1 MPIITF
7 IEHNGTEHVV
17 EATVGLSLMSAAVD
31 NLVPGVLGDC
41 GGSCACGTCHG
52 YIDPHWAKYLPPP
65 AGDETVM
72 LPSVLDIQSNSRLLC
87 QLNITEELDGLVVR
101 LPESQG

>member
-1 MPIITF
+1 MPTITF
-7 IEHNGTEHVV
+7 IEHNGNEHVV
-17 EATVGLSLMSAAVD
+17 EAPIGLSLMSAAVD

-52 YIDPHWAKYLPPP
+52 YIDHDWMAQLPPV
-65 AGDETVM
+65 AVDEFVM
-72 LPSVLDIQSNSRLLC
+72 LPSVLEIQANSRLLC
-87 QLNITEELDGLVVR
+87 QLQITEQLDGLVVR